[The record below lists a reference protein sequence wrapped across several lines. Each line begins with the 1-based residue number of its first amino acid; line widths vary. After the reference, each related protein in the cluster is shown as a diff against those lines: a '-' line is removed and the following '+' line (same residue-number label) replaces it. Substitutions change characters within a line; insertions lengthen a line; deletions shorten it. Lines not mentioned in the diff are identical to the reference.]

1 MARLTKYTVEID
13 LVNAAFDADPAT
25 EVARIL
31 AKLAYDIEH
40 DGGLGPKNVF
50 DINGNSV
57 GHTTI
62 SWKNFPNSRK
72 VHRRG
77 DAG

>member
-1 MARLTKYTVEID
+1 MAKMTKFKLELD
-13 LVNAAFDADPAT
+13 LGNAAFDADPAT

-40 DGGLGPKNVF
+40 EGELGPRLLH
-50 DINGNSV
+50 DINGNHV
-57 GHTTI
+57 GDTSLH
-62 SWKNFPNSRK
+62 WKGFPNSGK
-72 VHRRG
+72 TYRRG